1 MSSPLIDDYDGVLF
15 DLDGVLYTGA
25 EAVEGAVEAAGD
37 LRRRGVG
44 VGFVTNNASRSSGAV
59 AEHLSSLG
67 IRADEEEVFGS
78 ATAGVALLREH
89 LAPGSTVLVVG
100 SEHLRG
106 QVSAAGFAVVESAV
120 DAPEAVIQGFSP
132 DVGWRNL
139 AEASFAVNDGARW
152 FATNLDVTLPRDR
165 GIAPGNGS
173 LIEAI
178 TRATGRR
185 PLAAGKP
192 EPMMFLQAAE
202 ALGMHR
208 PLVVGDRLDTDILGG
223 NRAGFDTALV
233 LTGIHTE
240 TDVDTADEDMRPHHI
255 LTTLADMFRT
265 TVSRA

>member
-1 MSSPLIDDYDGVLF
+1 MSSAVIDDHDGVLF
-15 DLDGVLYTGA
+15 DLDGVLYTGPH
-25 EAVEGAVEAAGD
+25 AVDGAVDAVTA
-37 LRRRGVG
+37 LRRRGIPC
-44 VGFVTNNASRSSGAV
+44 GFVTNNASRSSAAV
-59 AEHLSSLG
+59 AEHLTSLG
-67 IRADEEEVFGS
+67 IDASENEVFGS
-78 ATAGVALLREH
+78 AAAGVTLLHEH
-89 LAPGSTVLVVG
+89 LHAGATVLVVG
-100 SEHLRG
+100 SDHLRE
-106 QVSAAGFAVVESAV
+106 QVASGGFAVVDSAV
-120 DAPEAVIQGFSP
+120 DSPDAVIQGFSP
-132 DVGWRNL
+132 DIGWCNL

-202 ALGMHR
+202 SLDMGR

-233 LTGIHTE
+233 LTGIHSAADAADSDE
-240 TDVDTADEDMRPHHI
+240 TMRPRH
-255 LTTLADMFRT
+255 LLSTLADLFQPAT
-265 TVSRA
+265 SRI